1 MNQFKNVTMRK
12 LILLFCLIS
21 ITINAQE
28 KLIIEYESR
37 MEFDAEAFE
46 KNLSVTGGN
55 VAKQEI
61 IDALKESMTKPNYY
75 KLTLTPNESLFEYVE
90 KIENEQ
96 PSDSRVKVKMY
107 AGGNGI
113 LYKNLSE
120 KLSLNQ
126 QESWDQKFII
136 SDSLET
142 YDWKISKESKEIL
155 GFEVRKAEA
164 KIDSAQ
170 AAVAWYA
177 PKLPYKNGPES
188 YQGLPGLIL
197 EIEVTNHSDD
207 DEQKFIYK
215 AVSLNVDTENE
226 PIERPEKGKEISQS
240 DYEKF
245 NKEQMEKMN
254 EMYEGGVDT
263 D

>member
-1 MNQFKNVTMRK
+1 MKSLYK
-12 LILLFCLIS
+12 LILLFVS
-21 ITINAQE
+21 ILAFSQE
-28 KLIIEYESR
+28 KLIVEYESR

-46 KNLSVTGGN
+46 KNLSVSGGN

-126 QESWDQKFII
+126 QESWNQKFIV

-142 YDWKISKESKEIL
+142 YNWKISKESKEIL

-164 KIDSAQ
+164 KVDTAQ
-170 AAVAWYA
+170 TAIAWYA

-197 EIEVTNHSDD
+197 EIEISDHSDD
-207 DEQKFIYK
+207 EKRKSIYK
-215 AVSLNVDTENE
+215 AISLNVDNENE
-226 PIERPEKGKEISQS
+226 PIERPKKGKEISS
-240 DYEKF
+240 ADFEKF

-254 EMYEGGVDT
+254 KMYEGGVDM

>member
-1 MNQFKNVTMRK
+1 MKSLYK
-12 LILLFCLIS
+12 LILLFVPILAFS
-21 ITINAQE
+21 QE
-28 KLIIEYESR
+28 KLIVEYESR

-46 KNLSVTGGN
+46 KNLSVSGGN

-96 PSDSRVKVKMY
+96 PSDARVKVKMY

-126 QESWDQKFII
+126 QESWNQKFII

-155 GFEVRKAEA
+155 GFEVRKAET
-164 KIDSAQ
+164 KIDSTQTAI
-170 AAVAWYA
+170 AWYA

-197 EIEVTNHSDD
+197 EIEISDNSDD
-207 DEQKFIYK
+207 EKRKSIYK
-215 AVSLNVDTENE
+215 AISLNVDNEDE
-226 PIERPEKGKEISQS
+226 PIERPKKGKEISS
-240 DYEKF
+240 ADFEKF